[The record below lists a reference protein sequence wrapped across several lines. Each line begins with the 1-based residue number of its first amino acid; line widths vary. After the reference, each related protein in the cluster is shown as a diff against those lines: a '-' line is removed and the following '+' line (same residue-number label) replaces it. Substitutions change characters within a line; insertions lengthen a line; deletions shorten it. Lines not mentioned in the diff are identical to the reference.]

1 MITVTNLG
9 TYGKKIIF
17 QSDADITDVLNTID
31 SDLKANSWG
40 SWDGTT
46 ISTTSPHYSFE
57 DTTYIKRAYAS
68 RTILFSAPSTYSG
81 TGVKYIYFE
90 YNKTNKTLTVKVP
103 ESVNSSTGALT
114 NAAYPT
120 TTISFTSANILY
132 FFYHKNW
139 CLFGVGGS
147 PNIFGLVSFKPLLD
161 VNYSFPTYCHFY
173 FNNNNSNNYYYHPG
187 PVYLPRNIF
196 GYVSANLYTQIMSKY
211 FNRFLGYTNSW
222 DGYIP
227 LNYLIYT
234 SNNIDP
240 YTKKKICCD
249 FLIASGTSEIG
260 YGTNGGSTTAFIC
273 WGQSVGVKWGGYT
286 TEAIGNIYYT
296 KLDSE
301 GANSDTATGLSK
313 LFNTG
318 NWLVPIEI
326 VP

>member
-9 TYGKKIIF
+9 TYGKKIVF
-17 QSDADITDVLNTID
+17 QNDADITDVLDTID
-31 SDLKANSWG
+31 SSLKANSWG
-40 SWDGTT
+40 SWNGTT

-57 DTTYIKRAYAS
+57 DATYIKRAYAS
-68 RTILFSAPSTYSG
+68 RTILFSAPSTYFG

-90 YNKTNKTLTVKVP
+90 YNKTNKLLTVRVP

-114 NAAYPT
+114 NVAYPT
-120 TTISFTSANILY
+120 TTISFASANTLY

-139 CLFGVGGS
+139 CLFGVGAS

-161 VNYSFPTYCHFY
+161 VNYSFPAYGHFY
-173 FNNNNSNNYYYHPG
+173 FNNYYPG

-196 GYVSANLYTQIMSKY
+196 DVVSANGYTQIMSKY
-211 FNRFLGYTNSW
+211 FNRIVNAEFIGSQIYNS
-222 DGYIP
+222 
-227 LNYLIYT
+227 
-234 SNNIDP
+234 SIDP

-249 FLIASGTSEIG
+249 FLIASATADLQWQN
-260 YGTNGGSTTAFIC
+260 NGSSASASIY
-273 WGQSVGVKWGGYT
+273 WGQSVGVKWGGYF

-301 GANSDTATGLSK
+301 GANSDAATGLSK

-318 NWLVPIEI
+318 NWLIPVEI

>member
-9 TYGKKIIF
+9 TYGKKIMF
-17 QSDADITDVLNTID
+17 QSDSDITDVLNVID
-31 SDLKANSWG
+31 SGLRTNSWG
-40 SWDGTT
+40 SWNGTT

-57 DTTYIKRAYAS
+57 DATYIKRAYAS
-68 RTILFSAPSTYSG
+68 RTILFSEPDTYSG

-120 TTISFTSANILY
+120 TTISFASANILY

-139 CLFGVGGS
+139 CLFGVGAS

-173 FNNNNSNNYYYHPG
+173 FSGNYYPG
-187 PVYLPRNIF
+187 PVYMPRDIF
-196 GYVSANLYTQIMSKY
+196 GTVSANGLTQMMSKY
-211 FNRFLGYTNSW
+211 FNRFLNS
-222 DGYIP
+222 DIYQ
-227 LNYLIYT
+227 IYT
-234 SNNIDP
+234 SNIDS

-249 FLIASGTSEIG
+249 FLIGSATSDIDIGLNGSSALASI
-260 YGTNGGSTTAFIC
+260 Y
-273 WGQSVGVKWGGYT
+273 WGQSVGVKWGGYS
-286 TEAIGNIYYT
+286 TEALGNIYYT

-301 GANSDTATGLSK
+301 GANYDGATGLSK

-318 NWLVPIEI
+318 NWLVPVEI

>member
-9 TYGKKIIF
+9 TYGKKILF
-17 QSDADITDVLNTID
+17 QSDLDITDVLNVID
-31 SDLKANSWG
+31 SNLKANSWG

-90 YNKTNKTLTVKVP
+90 YNKTNKTLTVRVP

-114 NAAYPT
+114 NAASPAN
-120 TTISFTSANILY
+120 TISFATADILY

-139 CLFGVGGS
+139 CLFGVSAS
-147 PNIFGLVSFKPLLD
+147 PNIFGLISFKCLLD

-173 FNNNNSNNYYYHPG
+173 FDSYYPG

-196 GYVSANLYTQIMSKY
+196 GTVSASGYTQIMSKY
-211 FNRFLGYTNSW
+211 FNRFYNSS
-222 DGYIP
+222 ISVF
-227 LNYLIYT
+227 YT
-234 SNNIDP
+234 SNTDP

-249 FLIASGTSEIG
+249 FLIASTTGDINYS
-260 YGTNGGSTTAFIC
+260 YSNNGGPSSISASIY
-273 WGQSVGVKWGGYT
+273 WGQSVGV
-286 TEAIGNIYYT
+286 
-296 KLDSE
+296 
-301 GANSDTATGLSK
+301 
-313 LFNTG
+313 
-318 NWLVPIEI
+318 
-326 VP
+326 

>member
-17 QSDADITDVLNTID
+17 QSDSDITDVLNTVD
-31 SDLKANSWG
+31 SSLKANSWG

-90 YNKTNKTLTVKVP
+90 YNKTNKTLTVRVP

-120 TTISFTSANILY
+120 TTISFASANILY

-139 CLFGVGGS
+139 CLFGVGAS

-173 FNNNNSNNYYYHPG
+173 FDSYYPG

-196 GYVSANLYTQIMSKY
+196 GTVSANGYTQMMSKY
-211 FNRFLGYTNSW
+211 FNRILTGGIANFQMYGS
-222 DGYIP
+222 
-227 LNYLIYT
+227 
-234 SNNIDP
+234 NIDP

-249 FLIASGTSEIG
+249 FLIASTTEDLNYNNNGSSASTSI
-260 YGTNGGSTTAFIC
+260 Y
-273 WGQSVGVKWGGYT
+273 WGQSVGVKWGGPT

-313 LFNTG
+313 LFSTG